1 MPRRTTER
9 HPPDQLYLVARAWF
23 LEVIRTDCPDVLD
36 DLWRE
41 AYAPLMLA
49 LPQSAAV
56 ALLRRQLPQG
66 QHFPPGFPQR
76 CVYEGIERWA
86 QRWNLNT
93 SWIREQ
99 AWRTLSFWAANP
111 KLPMGTPVRSTDPAD
126 HVVAHRVPV
135 RRQVPYWAPVINTG
149 SRLENWAPVI
159 NTGSRP
165 GRRTSREVSRARD
178 HVKFVWFVRHRVCR
192 PPTPLKELA
201 AGAGATNR
209 NVSVDTVRVG
219 VNRVAP
225 MLDLPV
231 PPRGRPRKKR

>member
-1 MPRRTTER
+1 MPRCKTEK
-9 HPPDQLYLVARAWF
+9 HPPDQLYLSNHAWF

-56 ALLRRQLPQG
+56 ALLRSQLPQG

-86 QRWNLNT
+86 QRWNLST

-111 KLPMGTPVRSTDPAD
+111 KLVMGTPVRSTDPAD

-135 RRQVPYWAPVINTG
+135 RGQVP
-149 SRLENWAPVI
+149 RWAPVI

-165 GRRTSREVSRARD
+165 GGRTSRKVSRPRD
-178 HVKFVWFVRHRVCR
+178 HAHFVWFVRNRVCH
-192 PPTPLKELA
+192 PPTPIAQLA
-201 AGAGATNR
+201 AGAAATNSH
-209 NVSVDTVRVG
+209 VDIDTVRIAL
-219 VNRVAP
+219 NRLAP
-225 MLDLPV
+225 TLDLPV
-231 PPRGRPRKKR
+231 RPRGRPRKKR

>member
-1 MPRRTTER
+1 MYSMTCGGR
-9 HPPDQLYLVARAWF
+9 
-23 LEVIRTDCPDVLD
+23 
-36 DLWRE
+36 

-111 KLPMGTPVRSTDPAD
+111 KLIMGTPGPVHRPCGPRCGASRSGQRAGPALGACDQHGFEARTPYQPKGVASTRPREIRLVRSAPCMPPA
-126 HVVAHRVPV
+126 HAAQAT
-135 RRQVPYWAPVINTG
+135 RRRGGGHESKRQRRYRTRRGESCSQDARSPRSAARPTSEEALAG
-149 SRLENWAPVI
+149 SSN
-159 NTGSRP
+159 
-165 GRRTSREVSRARD
+165 
-178 HVKFVWFVRHRVCR
+178 
-192 PPTPLKELA
+192 
-201 AGAGATNR
+201 
-209 NVSVDTVRVG
+209 
-219 VNRVAP
+219 
-225 MLDLPV
+225 
-231 PPRGRPRKKR
+231 RPRWSRWS